1 MTASTLGQDSD
12 SPPTVAFTIRPVGLV
27 HTTAKKHAR
36 IPKYFLPKGPA
47 TLEIFQP
54 YHAGLEGLYPGL
66 DLWIVT
72 YHAPSALAPAVQGR
86 REVDAPGMFA
96 SNTTRRPNPIDFLRA
111 RVVDLDA
118 EKGLLKVVGLDLEDG
133 TPILDLRPALSPH
146 RRLTLPVTEAAP

>member
-27 HTTAKKHAR
+27 HTTAKRHAR

-54 YHAGLEGLYPGL
+54 YQAGLEGLYPGL

-72 YHAPSALAPAVQGR
+72 YHAPSAQTLEGQGKR
-86 REVDAPGMFA
+86 GDDAPGMFA

-111 RVVDLDA
+111 RVVDLNA

-133 TPILDLRPALSPH
+133 APILDLRPAVSPH
-146 RRLTLPVTEAAP
+146 QRLALPRE